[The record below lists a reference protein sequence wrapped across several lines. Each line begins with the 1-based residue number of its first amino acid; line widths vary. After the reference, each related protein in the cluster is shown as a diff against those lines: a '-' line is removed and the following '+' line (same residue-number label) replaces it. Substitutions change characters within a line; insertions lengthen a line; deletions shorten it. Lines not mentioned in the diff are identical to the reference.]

1 MEIWK
6 VMPKEEYERLMT
18 LNPNKPDLSLIVSLL
33 THQHQY
39 RAKSIISILGQNPD
53 FSWNNSGEIT
63 FKNKTAYKSHI
74 FDLITFATR
83 TVKNVNIPGLDLFIS
98 ALKET
103 KVPLELLSPQA
114 KQMILPDKPSSKSNW
129 IKFKP

>member
-33 THQHQY
+33 TPQHQY

-53 FSWNNSGEIT
+53 FSWNNHGEIT
-63 FKNKTAYKSHI
+63 FKNKTVYKSHI
-74 FDLITFATR
+74 FDLITFAMR

-114 KQMILPDKPSSKSNW
+114 KQMILPDKPLSKSNW
-129 IKFKP
+129 IKFKV